1 MVKWQVEKRPGC
13 TTPFLWKPIF
23 HGYRCVDGCVEI
35 DTDRSIIS
43 SFAIVGK
50 GKGRK
55 RSITGHLPGA
65 YAMAALEYQCAASES
80 LDERERERREK

>member
-1 MVKWQVEKRPGC
+1 M
-13 TTPFLWKPIF
+13 
-23 HGYRCVDGCVEI
+23 EI

-80 LDERERERREK
+80 LDEREREREERKITRMRDGEEKRRSCASYTLV